1 MDGKSLCL
9 LEQGAL
15 SLVQPL
21 SSRDIRIFSLY
32 IQELQRWA
40 KVFNLVSQWDE
51 ATIIRTHILDSLA
64 ISPFLPAHGDLL
76 DLGSGAGLPGLILAI
91 MQPKRRV
98 TLVEVRRKRANFL
111 RHVVRE
117 AKLENVE
124 VSERRAENL
133 ADEAAFQRNFRIVIS
148 RATWNITRFLQ
159 IARPFVAEDGFAVA
173 MKGPKA
179 PKEIEKIADHIFQ
192 LGFLPRS
199 THIYS
204 TSFDTGERSVILFAK
219 SSFT

>member
-1 MDGKSLCL
+1 MDRKSIDL
-9 LEQGAL
+9 LEQGARALRAPLSARAISIL
-15 SLVQPL
+15 SLYVA
-21 SSRDIRIFSLY
+21 
-32 IQELQRWA
+32 ELQRWA
-40 KVFNLVSQWDE
+40 KVFNLVSQRDE
-51 ATIIRTHILDSLA
+51 ATLIRTHILDSIA
-64 ISPFLPAHGDLL
+64 VAPFLPHYGRLL

-91 MQPKRRV
+91 MQPQRHM

-117 AKLENVE
+117 AKIENVE
-124 VSERRAENL
+124 VHERRAENL

-159 IARPFVAEDGFAVA
+159 IAHPFVAQDGFAVA

-179 PKEIEKIADHIFQ
+179 PKEVEKIAQHILQ
-192 LGFLPRS
+192 VGFLPRS
-199 THIYS
+199 THSYS
-204 TSFDTGERSVILFAK
+204 TSSDTGKRSVILFTK